1 MNNIDLID
9 LEKDSLLNLSIHSL
23 LKAHAER
30 IPDAVAIAAPERLP
44 LKYKGLCDHVIN
56 MANILKQMGI
66 GPNDRVAIV
75 LPNGPEMVTAFLVI
89 SMGAT
94 SAPLNP
100 GYHTNEFEFYLSDLN
115 AKALLTQS
123 GLGSPAVDIAK
134 KQGIPV
140 IEISPVLESEAGI
153 FKIDGKVPSPSA
165 ERRSAKAG
173 DVALVLHT
181 SGTTSRPKIVPLT
194 HTNILTS
201 ARNVRSALGL
211 VQSDL
216 CLNIMP
222 LFHIHG
228 LIGATLSSLV
238 AGAGIVCSPGFDIS
252 RFFGWLEEFRPTW
265 YTAVPTIH
273 QSILDAGSEHLETI
287 ACCPMRFIRSCS
299 SPLPPTVMVE
309 LEKVFKVPVIESY
322 GMTEAA
328 HQMTSNPMPPRKRK
342 AGSVGIAAGPEVAI
356 MDEIGNLLP
365 QSETGEIVIRGAN
378 VTPGYENNPSA
389 NKAAFTNGWFRTGD
403 QGFMDN
409 DGYLHISGR
418 IKEII
423 NRGGEK
429 IVPREID
436 EVLLEH
442 PTVKQAIAFAV
453 PHPTLGEDVAVAV
466 VLQQNESSTERK
478 IREFAFDRLSDYKV
492 PSQVIFVREIPKG
505 PTGKLQRIGLAEK
518 LAPKLKTEFVAPKKP
533 VEEILSKIWAE
544 VLGIERVGIE
554 DNFFASGGDSL
565 KATQVA
571 SRIGKTYQV
580 IVPLKAIFKGPTV
593 ADQALLIEEM
603 LLNEIEDLTE
613 EEAQHLIK

>member
-1 MNNIDLID
+1 MNGINLID
-9 LEKDSLLNLSIHSL
+9 LKKDSLPNLSIHSL
-23 LKAHAER
+23 LKSHAER
-30 IPDAVAIAAPERLP
+30 IPDAVAIAAPERQT
-44 LKYKGLCDHVIN
+44 LKYKVLYDHVIN
-56 MANILKQMGI
+56 MAETLKQMGI
-66 GPNDRVAIV
+66 GRNDRVAIV
-75 LPNGPEMVTAFLVI
+75 LPNGPEMVTAFLTI
-89 SMGAT
+89 AMGAT

-123 GLGSPAVDIAK
+123 GLGSPAVDIAQEK
-134 KQGIPV
+134 GIPV

-153 FKIDGKVPSPSA
+153 FKINGKVPSHPV

-201 ARNVRSALGL
+201 ARNVRSALEL
-211 VQSDL
+211 VESDL

-273 QSILDAGSEHLETI
+273 QSILDASSQHLETI

-309 LEKVFKVPVIESY
+309 LENVFKVPVIESY

-328 HQMTSNPMPPRKRK
+328 HQMTSNPIPPRKRK

-356 MDEIGNLLP
+356 VDEIGNLLP
-365 QSETGEIVIRGAN
+365 QRETGEIVIRGAN

-409 DGYLHISGR
+409 DGYLYISGR

-466 VLQQNESSTERK
+466 VLQQNESSTERE
-478 IREFAFDRLSDYKV
+478 IREFAFARLSDYKV

-518 LAPKLKTEFVAPKKP
+518 LAPKLKAEFIAPKKP

-544 VLGIERVGIE
+544 VLGIERVGIK
-554 DNFFASGGDSL
+554 DNFFALGGDSL
-565 KATQVA
+565 KATQVV
-571 SRIGKTYQV
+571 SRIGKTFKV
-580 IVPLKAIFKGPTV
+580 IVPLRAIFKGPTV

-613 EEAQHLIK
+613 DEAQRLIK

>member
-1 MNNIDLID
+1 LP
-9 LEKDSLLNLSIHSL
+9 NLSIHSL
-23 LKAHAER
+23 LKSHAER

-44 LKYKGLCDHVIN
+44 LKYKVLYDHVIN
-56 MANILKQMGI
+56 MAETLKQMGI
-66 GPNDRVAIV
+66 GRNDRVAIV
-75 LPNGPEMVTAFLVI
+75 LPNGSEMVTAFLTI
-89 SMGAT
+89 AMGAT

-100 GYHTNEFEFYLSDLN
+100 GYHTNEFEFYLTDLN

-153 FKIDGKVPSPSA
+153 FKINGKVPSHPV

-201 ARNVRSALGL
+201 ARNVRSALEL

-228 LIGATLSSLV
+228 LIGATLSSLI

-273 QSILDAGSEHLETI
+273 QSILDASSQHLETI

-309 LEKVFKVPVIESY
+309 LENVFKVPVIESY

-328 HQMTSNPMPPRKRK
+328 HQMTSNPIPPRKRK
-342 AGSVGIAAGPEVAI
+342 AYSIGSKF
-356 MDEIGNLLP
+356 
-365 QSETGEIVIRGAN
+365 S
-378 VTPGYENNPSA
+378 
-389 NKAAFTNGWFRTGD
+389 
-403 QGFMDN
+403 
-409 DGYLHISGR
+409 
-418 IKEII
+418 
-423 NRGGEK
+423 
-429 IVPREID
+429 
-436 EVLLEH
+436 
-442 PTVKQAIAFAV
+442 
-453 PHPTLGEDVAVAV
+453 
-466 VLQQNESSTERK
+466 
-478 IREFAFDRLSDYKV
+478 
-492 PSQVIFVREIPKG
+492 
-505 PTGKLQRIGLAEK
+505 
-518 LAPKLKTEFVAPKKP
+518 
-533 VEEILSKIWAE
+533 
-544 VLGIERVGIE
+544 
-554 DNFFASGGDSL
+554 
-565 KATQVA
+565 
-571 SRIGKTYQV
+571 
-580 IVPLKAIFKGPTV
+580 
-593 ADQALLIEEM
+593 
-603 LLNEIEDLTE
+603 
-613 EEAQHLIK
+613 